1 MLSGASGSDS
11 TSAFVRSADEK
22 KRKGVCEHIPMARP
36 GKADEIA
43 AVLTRLDLSTHRG
56 DSSHTEWPQRT
67 VQHHFL
73 RRVWLSTVLNKCT
86 HSCRR
91 SLRSSHRRM
100 QATSPAR
107 RSSPAA
113 GVCALHVDVNA
124 APCPTSLRCRVPS
137 AELLH
142 DDVCRAFS
150 RTLRML

>member
-11 TSAFVRSADEK
+11 TSAFVCSADEK

-73 RRVWLSTVLNKCT
+73 RRAWLSTQQV
-86 HSCRR
+86 HSLVPQVFAFLASEDASYITGQTLFACGGSVRI
-91 SLRSSHRRM
+91 
-100 QATSPAR
+100 AR
-107 RSSPAA
+107 RPK
-113 GVCALHVDVNA
+113 
-124 APCPTSLRCRVPS
+124 RRVLP
-137 AELLH
+137 E
-142 DDVCRAFS
+142 
-150 RTLRML
+150 